1 MSVTQTP
8 FVATFARLIS
18 LSQDASP
25 ETFYSTEDY
34 YKLQTLGPSLP
45 KLDFPL
51 PHVYSPKQLES
62 SIAISFKSIKPPY
75 KFTAQ
80 LPLVR
85 LSTSVLKLKSE
96 LIKNTPLLVEADA
109 VPADLKFMIRAK
121 VLSDN
126 AAISQYSTG
135 DDLAVTVMVAP
146 TVGTKTS
153 ASEDSGA
160 AEPADPAVALSVI
173 SETTWQRISKLVEQ
187 DLGAAE
193 AKSVVEKFRGVI

>member
-25 ETFYSTEDY
+25 ENFYSTEDY
-34 YKLQTLGPSLP
+34 HKLQTLGPSLP

-51 PHVYSPKQLES
+51 PQVYSPKQLES
-62 SIAISFKSIKPPY
+62 SIAVSFKSIKPPH

-80 LPLVR
+80 LALVS

-96 LIKNTPLLVEADA
+96 LIQNTPLLVEAGA
-109 VPADLKFMIRAK
+109 VPTDLKFMIRAK

-126 AAISQYSTG
+126 VAISQYSTG

-146 TVGTKTS
+146 TVGTKKS
-153 ASEDSGA
+153 VSEDLGA
-160 AEPADPAVALSVI
+160 ADPAEALSVI

-193 AKSVVEKFRGVI
+193 AKEVVEKFRGVV